1 MIQGFKRY
9 KLLQTFAGV
18 GLDGTNLSLQLRYA
32 KIKWKTLF
40 FVFENPAHKQE
51 FEYKKERILQNLRAF
66 YRYYKADIQGLNISF
81 EKIAAAVV
89 FVQKKEQP
97 KPMKQIQYKELSK
110 GTFKNICKNLEIYT
124 KFEEIRKIIKEK
136 QC

>member
-1 MIQGFKRY
+1 M
-9 KLLQTFAGV
+9 
-18 GLDGTNLSLQLRYA
+18 
-32 KIKWKTLF
+32 F

-89 FVQKKEQP
+89 FVQKKRAAKAHETNPVQRAKQRHIQKYLQ
-97 KPMKQIQYKELSK
+97 KP
-110 GTFKNICKNLEIYT
+110 
-124 KFEEIRKIIKEK
+124 
-136 QC
+136 